1 MSESNLTYKSTKRIW
16 NHYLENKRSYQDT
29 KITNPTNNMKWQH
42 FRFTWQILEDTC
54 NFYLGYASQLVGS
67 ISSNQHRGWLC
78 KIRTLASLA
87 YDLWYSNCIIF
98 IANKYISYSSVQ
110 MYFNKTFC
118 VGLTANL
125 AAHQMPNSWLALL
138 LPSSEWQLRSRI
150 RVSIQD
156 RALRRF
162 SWLQTLM
169 VVQSTTL
176 NLLCSRDI
184 F

>member
-1 MSESNLTYKSTKRIW
+1 MIDLRERTPVISTWERDQTYT
-16 NHYLENKRSYQDT
+16 YVL
-29 KITNPTNNMKWQH
+29 M
-42 FRFTWQILEDTC
+42 
-54 NFYLGYASQLVGS
+54 GS
-67 ISSNQHRGWLC
+67 ISSNQHRGWLS
-78 KIRTLASLA
+78 KIRTLASPA
-87 YDLWYSNCIIF
+87 YGLWYSNCTIF

-125 AAHQMPNSWLALL
+125 AADQIPNSWLAL

-169 VVQSTTL
+169 VVQSTAL